1 MELECESRQ
10 SISRVCKLNHIVVEQ
25 TKHTHRTWHWYIY
38 SYVIDPP
45 FPLRDARLAKRY
57 FQYRMISTKR
67 EGSTR
72 GFKGRRSSKTPS
84 FMPLVECELSCSVMS
99 LEPHGL
105 YHIRLLCPWNFL
117 GKNTGVG
124 CHFLFKEVFLTQG
137 SNPCLLRLLHW
148 QVGSLPLRPLCPS
161 PPNNPV
167 TQWW

>member
-10 SISRVCKLNHIVVEQ
+10 SISRVCKLNHIVVKQ

-72 GFKGRRSSKTPS
+72 GFKGRRSSETPS
-84 FMPLVECELSCSVMS
+84 FMPLVECMLSCSVMS

-105 YHIRLLCPWNFL
+105 YHIYPLSMEFSRQEYWSGLPFPL
-117 GKNTGVG
+117 
-124 CHFLFKEVFLTQG
+124 QG
-137 SNPCLLRLLHW
+137 DLPEPGIKP
-148 QVGSLPLRPLCPS
+148 VSLVS
-161 PPNNPV
+161 PALAGGFFTSASPMPI
-167 TQWW
+167 TSQ